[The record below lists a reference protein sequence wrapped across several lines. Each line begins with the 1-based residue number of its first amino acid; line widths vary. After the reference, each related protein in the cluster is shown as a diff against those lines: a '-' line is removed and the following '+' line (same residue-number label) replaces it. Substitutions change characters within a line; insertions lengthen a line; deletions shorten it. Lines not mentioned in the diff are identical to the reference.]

1 MPMTDYSKPI
11 LLIEDNPMDVDL
23 TRRAFQKQH
32 IINPIIVARDGEK
45 ALMLMEEWKDISDQ
59 PVMILLDLK
68 LPKVNGLEVLA
79 NIKQT
84 PVLKRIPVIV
94 LTSSSDLGDLNKA
107 YDLGVNSYII
117 KPIDFDEFID
127 VVGEINKYWCSLN
140 ILPR

>member
-1 MPMTDYSKPI
+1 MPMTDYLKPI

-32 IINPIIVARDGEK
+32 IINPIIVTRDGEK

-68 LPKVNGLEVLA
+68 LPKVNGLEVLVK
-79 NIKQT
+79 IKQT

-117 KPIDFDEFID
+117 KPIDFDEFIE